1 MNPEAD
7 FSIRPFL
14 GGYDK
19 NFTYLI
25 TCNQT
30 RSNVIVDAS
39 LPINQILPFISNP
52 PTALLITH
60 THSDHISYVNDYI
73 TIFPD
78 LMIFGHSESA
88 PIFETNNFKII
99 KHHQIFK
106 IGHLRFTA
114 IHTPGHYFDS
124 ICYLLKPALFT
135 GYTLF
140 IGRTGRVKG
149 KKSDIRELYNS
160 IYKKLLVLSNELRIY
175 PGHDYGK
182 HPSLKI
188 KDNLSISPLLRA
200 KNLQDFIEKMK
211 EYEYNRLSNS

>member
-1 MNPEAD
+1 MNPETD
-7 FSIRPFL
+7 FSIRSFL

-25 TCNQT
+25 NCMQT
-30 RSNVIVDAS
+30 RSNVIVDAA
-39 LPINQILPFISNP
+39 LPVNQILPFISNH

-60 THSDHISYVNDYI
+60 THSDHISYINDYI
-73 TIFPD
+73 TTFPD
-78 LMIFGHSESA
+78 LIIFGHSDSA
-88 PIFETNNFKII
+88 SIFKTNNFKNIN
-99 KHHQIFK
+99 HNQNFK
-106 IGHLRFTA
+106 IGRLLFRA
-114 IHTPGHYFDS
+114 LHTPGHYFDS

-135 GYTLF
+135 GDTLF
-140 IGRTGRVKG
+140 IGRTGRIKS
-149 KKSDIRELYNS
+149 KKSDIQELYNS